1 MHLPVPAKEFIP
13 HRNSMLLVDTLVS
26 VEEGRGTVE
35 TRLPQSCLA
44 AEENGTLAPLT
55 LVELIA
61 QAYAAVKGWE
71 LAKAGLEFNLGY
83 LVGVQKFS
91 YEQPAKIGELL
102 TVNVET
108 FGEFDSF
115 AIVEGAVLQG
125 ETVLA
130 TGKIKLWVPPKE
142 DA

>member
-1 MHLPVPAKEFIP
+1 
-13 HRNSMLLVDTLVS
+13 MLLVDTLVS

>member
-1 MHLPVPAKEFIP
+1 MQLPVPAKEFIP

-26 VEEGRGTVE
+26 AEDGCGTIE
-35 TRLPQSCLA
+35 TRLPQSCIA

-71 LAKAGLEFNLGY
+71 LAKAGVEFDLGY

-91 YEQPAKIGELL
+91 YKQPTNVDELL

-108 FGEFDSF
+108 YGEFDSF
-115 AIVEGAVLQG
+115 AIVEGTVLQG